1 MESFQHIETD
11 LFIIGS
17 GMAGMSAALFA
28 ANRKINSVV
37 AGGAGGFEYSSGLL
51 DLWGLS
57 LTQKGLTQRERVS
70 KKPWDMVLK
79 IYDQMPDHPYAK
91 IKKEPLKQ
99 AFYELIKS
107 LKSQGLTYT
116 GYDALNSMVMTPFGT
131 LRPTY
136 RLPVTMRSNIEA
148 FKKKGPCLILDF
160 RGLREFSAV
169 FFKEMM
175 KKNWPG
181 IRTQC
186 LEFPGTQLRSEVFTP
201 FLARSLETEQ
211 IQEKFL
217 KLVKPL
223 LKGESYLGL
232 PAILGVQSSGK
243 ILNMLEKELNI
254 KVFEIPTS
262 PISVPGIRLKETLM
276 KAIEGSSVTLLQN
289 QRVIKVLKASNKGFE
304 CQLGS
309 KIFPAIVHAKAVLL
323 ATGRFLGK
331 GLYADQKK
339 IYESIFDLPV
349 CQPKTRKEWHRP
361 DFFNPDG
368 HKINQAG
375 IETDDFFRP
384 VTKKKKPVF
393 NHLFASGS
401 ILAHQDWMR
410 SKCGAG
416 LSIGTSFHAI
426 QSYLQI
432 QNGKFI

>member
-1 MESFQHIETD
+1 MESCQHIETD

-37 AGGAGGFEYSSGLL
+37 VGGAGGFEYSSGLL
-51 DLWGLS
+51 DLWGMS
-57 LTQKGLTQRERVS
+57 LTQKGLTQRERVTR
-70 KKPWDMVLK
+70 KPWDM
-79 IYDQMPDHPYAK
+79 ISRTYDLMPQHPYTK
-91 IKKEPLKQ
+91 IKKDMLKQ
-99 AFYELIKS
+99 AFSELTLS
-107 LKSQGLTYT
+107 LKKQGLVYT

-136 RLPVTMRSNIEA
+136 RLPVTMRSNVEA
-148 FKKKGPCLILDF
+148 FKKKEPCLILDF
-160 RGLREFSAV
+160 KGLREFSAV

-175 KKNWPG
+175 KKNWNG

-201 FLARSLETEQ
+201 FLARSMETEQ
-211 IQEKFL
+211 TQEKFL
-217 KLVKPL
+217 KRVKPL
-223 LKGESYLGL
+223 LKGETYLGL
-232 PAILGVQSSGK
+232 PAVLGVQSSEK
-243 ILNMLEKELNI
+243 ILNILEKELNI
-254 KVFEIPTS
+254 KLFEIPTS

-276 KAIEGSSVTLLQN
+276 KALTGSSVTLLQN
-289 QRVIKVLKASNKGFE
+289 QRVTKVLKASNKGFE

-309 KIFPAIVHAKAVLL
+309 KMSPVIVHAKAILL

-331 GLYADQKK
+331 GLYADRKK
-339 IYESIFDLPV
+339 IYESVFDLPV

-361 DFFNPDG
+361 DLFNPDG
-368 HKINQAG
+368 HRINQAG
-375 IETDDFFRP
+375 IETDDSFRP
-384 VTKKKKPVF
+384 VTQKGKPVF
-393 NHLFASGS
+393 KHLFTSGS

-426 QSYLQI
+426 QSYFQT
-432 QNGKFI
+432 QKGKRL